1 MKTKSFSPVSSTIL
15 SKLYDKNELAFQ
27 KQRYEKLSTIFV
39 KMFKSSPEYFFSS
52 PGRTEVGGNHTDH
65 NHGRVIAAS
74 INLDAVCAVTKTGD
88 MKVSLYSDGFRE
100 PFVVDLQTLS
110 ILQNEVG
117 TTGSLIRGIAKG
129 FEERGLKFGGFNA
142 YMTSNVLVG
151 SGLSSSASVEVL
163 IGKIFGYLYNHNKV
177 DAETIAIIGQY
188 AENKFFGKPCGL
200 MDQMACATGGII
212 TIDFEN
218 PAKPKHEKLKVDFN
232 KSGYGLLII
241 DTGGSHADLTDDYAS
256 IPSEMKSVAILL
268 GKNVCREVSSDELL
282 KNVTKIRKKLGDRAF
297 LRAYHFVYE
306 NERVVKQV
314 SALKKNSFDE
324 FLRLVTESGN
334 SSFRWLQNIYS
345 TKNVHEQ
352 SVSLALSLAEKLVQ
366 KYGGA
371 CRVHGG
377 GFAGTI
383 QVFIPKKMV
392 EKFVD
397 SIAAAF
403 PKNSIKRLSI
413 RNYGV
418 VCLDELK

>member
-1 MKTKSFSPVSSTIL
+1 MKSNNSGTFNGSIL
-15 SKLYDKNELAFQ
+15 TKLYGKNEVEFQ
-27 KQRYEKLSTIFV
+27 KKRYEKLVSLFN
-39 KMFKSSPEYFFSS
+39 KSFMSSPELFFSS

-74 INLDAVCAVTKTGD
+74 INLDAICAVSKTDD
-88 MKVSLYSDGFRE
+88 MRVSLYSDGFKE
-100 PFVVDLQTLS
+100 PFVVDLQNLS
-110 ILQNEVG
+110 FVQNEVG
-117 TTGSLIRGIAKG
+117 TTSSLIRGIAKG

-142 YMTSNVLVG
+142 YMTSYVLVG

-163 IGKIFGYLYNHNKV
+163 IGKIFGYLYNQNKV
-177 DAETIAIIGQY
+177 DAETIAIVGQY
-188 AENKFFGKPCGL
+188 AENKYFGKPCGL

-256 IPSEMKSVAILL
+256 IPSEMKSVAKFL

-282 KNVTKIRKKLGDRAF
+282 KNITKIRKKLGDRAF
-297 LRAYHFVYE
+297 LRAYHFVNE

-314 SALKKNSFDE
+314 SALKKNNFDE
-324 FLRLVTESGN
+324 FLKLVNESGN

-345 TKNVHEQ
+345 TKNVNEQ
-352 SVSLALSLAEKLVQ
+352 SVSVALSLAEKFIQ
-366 KYGGA
+366 KFGGA

-383 QVFIPKKMV
+383 QVFIPKKMA

-397 SIAAAF
+397 SISVAF
-403 PKNSIKRLSI
+403 PKDSIKRMSI

-418 VCLDELK
+418 VCLDEFK

>member
-1 MKTKSFSPVSSTIL
+1 MKSNNSGTFNGSIL
-15 SKLYDKNELAFQ
+15 TKLYGKNEVEFQ
-27 KQRYEKLSTIFV
+27 KKRYEKLVSLFN
-39 KMFKSSPEYFFSS
+39 KSFMSSPELFFSS

-74 INLDAVCAVTKTGD
+74 INLDAICAVSKTDD
-88 MKVSLYSDGFRE
+88 MKVSLYSDGFKE
-100 PFVVDLQTLS
+100 PFVVDLQNLVFE
-110 ILQNEVG
+110 QNEVG

-142 YMTSNVLVG
+142 YMTSYVLVG

-163 IGKIFGYLYNHNKV
+163 IGKIFGYLYNQNKV
-177 DAETIAIIGQY
+177 NAETIAIVGQY
-188 AENKFFGKPCGL
+188 AENKYFGKPCGL

-256 IPSEMKSVAILL
+256 IPSEMKSVAKFL
-268 GKNVCREVSSDELL
+268 GKNVCREVSSEELL
-282 KNVTKIRKKLGDRAF
+282 KNITKIRKKLGDRAF

-314 SALKKNSFDE
+314 SALKKNNFDE
-324 FLRLVTESGN
+324 FLKLVSESGN

-352 SVSLALSLAEKLVQ
+352 SVSVALSLAEKPVQ

-383 QVFIPKKMV
+383 QVFIPNKMV

-397 SIAAAF
+397 SISGAF
-403 PKNSIKRLSI
+403 PKDSIKRLSI